1 MSFFQS
7 LLNFSASLY
16 HFLGVFNDDD
26 DANDGCD
33 DNNDDGEK
41 QDFEGDTV
49 RTTKEWND
57 QSRCGLWY
65 PWMGW
70 SLFQG
75 NQLIW
80 FPGDDFGDVI
90 VNDFDGGGGCGC
102 HIVMMVIHC

>member
-49 RTTKEWND
+49 RTTKE
-57 QSRCGLWY
+57 
-65 PWMGW
+65 
-70 SLFQG
+70 
-75 NQLIW
+75 
-80 FPGDDFGDVI
+80 
-90 VNDFDGGGGCGC
+90 
-102 HIVMMVIHC
+102 